1 MLRAQNPTRL
11 ELVAPCPFLGR
22 APFHCRAAMAKEPT
36 ARGRWLSRCQS
47 DDHDNC
53 PLFMAKLLRSS
64 PVERS
69 GAVLNLHLK

>member
-1 MLRAQNPTRL
+1 MLRAENSTKL
-11 ELVAPCPFLGR
+11 DLFSPCPFLGR
-22 APFHCRAAMAKEPT
+22 APLRCRAAIAKEPT
-36 ARGRWLSRCQS
+36 GRGRGLNRCQS

>member
-1 MLRAQNPTRL
+1 MLQAENLTDP
-11 ELVAPCPFLGR
+11 ELVSPCPFLGR
-22 APFHCRAAMAKEPT
+22 SPFRCRAAIAKEPT
-36 ARGRWLSRCQS
+36 ARVRWLKRCQS